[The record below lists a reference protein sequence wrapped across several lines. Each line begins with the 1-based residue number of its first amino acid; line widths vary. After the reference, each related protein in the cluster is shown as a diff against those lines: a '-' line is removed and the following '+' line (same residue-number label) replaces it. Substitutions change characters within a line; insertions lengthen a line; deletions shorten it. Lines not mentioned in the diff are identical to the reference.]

1 MRARFARKEV
11 REASDATARRLKK
24 KLRCVQE
31 EKKREVR
38 KHEEEMQRLEMEK
51 KSLDQQLNDLRTVVE
66 YSSSEEEEE
75 EEEEEDSTL
84 RRSER
89 LKMKHSRKKLLG

>member
-1 MRARFARKEV
+1 
-11 REASDATARRLKK
+11 
-24 KLRCVQE
+24 
-31 EKKREVR
+31 
-38 KHEEEMQRLEMEK
+38 MEK

-75 EEEEEDSTL
+75 EEEEDSTL

-89 LKMKHSRKKLLG
+89 LKMKHSRKK

>member
-1 MRARFARKEV
+1 
-11 REASDATARRLKK
+11 
-24 KLRCVQE
+24 
-31 EKKREVR
+31 
-38 KHEEEMQRLEMEK
+38 MEK

-75 EEEEEDSTL
+75 EEEDSTL

-89 LKMKHSRKKLLG
+89 LKMKHSRKK